1 LPGSSFGPIAAS
13 VPNEDRSSG
22 LEVRLSTCRGEK
34 MAVHMGGAAVGVP
47 SVLLYRV
54 LTCWI
59 PVVIGWPMIRWLT
72 NNEMV

>member
-1 LPGSSFGPIAAS
+1 MTPGGVGALTPRGVGVAEAALIAGLAAFR
-13 VPNEDRSSG
+13 VP
-22 LEVRLSTCRGEK
+22 
-34 MAVHMGGAAVGVP
+34 AAVGVP

-59 PVVIGWPMIRWLT
+59 PVVIGWPMMRWPT